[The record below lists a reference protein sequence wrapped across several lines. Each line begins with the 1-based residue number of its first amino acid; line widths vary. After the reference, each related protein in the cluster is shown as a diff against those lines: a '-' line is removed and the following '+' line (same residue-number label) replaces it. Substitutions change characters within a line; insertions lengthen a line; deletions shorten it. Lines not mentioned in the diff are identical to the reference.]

1 VVAIASLED
10 VRKVLST
17 AENDLLCQV
26 GPGTPMGDAMRRYW
40 WPVLLADELP
50 LASDP
55 ILVRL
60 LGERF
65 VAFRDGEGHVGILD
79 EYCRHRGAS
88 LLIGRVE
95 DCGIRC
101 VYHGWKFAV
110 DGTLLHVP
118 NVASKTLRG
127 VSQPSYPVREAGGF
141 IWIYIGPAEHE
152 PPFRHMPW
160 MDLPASQLE
169 LTGFLCA
176 MNYLAELE
184 NHADG
189 AHITSHRDAHL
200 DPEFKR
206 PENTHVGTSLDA
218 PPIRSESEETDFGM
232 YSVIIR
238 DDPAGSTPIYTN
250 VVAFVMPTT
259 VIITIPNGS
268 LYFIDVPVDDVT
280 TLTLFVRTSA
290 TGPLPQLPPI
300 WEQLPHLCQQ
310 MPGRLLASLTISEE
324 NRYLQ
329 DRDAMRNGSRY
340 SGFLGRPSVADR
352 APGMVLGIIG
362 SLFHQD
368 FAVMLSQGSYPTRS
382 MEHPV
387 PTDAAVLKLRRILAG
402 LARQVAAGQAPPS
415 LKADL
420 TDVAGHDGHHVGD
433 WHDLVP

>member
-1 VVAIASLED
+1 
-10 VRKVLST
+10 
-17 AENDLLCQV
+17 
-26 GPGTPMGDAMRRYW
+26 MGDAMRRYW

-50 LASDP
+50 PASDP

-65 VAFRDGEGHVGILD
+65 VAFRDEEGHVGVLD

-118 NVASKTLRG
+118 NVVSKTLRG

-141 IWIYIGPAEHE
+141 IWIYIGPPEHE

-160 MDLPASQLE
+160 MDLPSSQLE

-189 AHITSHRDAHL
+189 AHITSHHDAHL
-200 DPEFKR
+200 DPEFQR
-206 PENTHVGTSLDA
+206 PENVYVGTSLDA

-238 DDPAGSTPIYTN
+238 DDPAGGTPIYTN
-250 VVAFVMPTT
+250 VVAFVLPTT

-280 TLTLFVRTSA
+280 TLTFFVRTSTA
-290 TGPLPQLPPI
+290 EPLPELPPI

-340 SGFLGRPSVADR
+340 AGFLGRPSVEDP
-352 APGMVLGIIG
+352 APGMVLGIVG

-368 FAVMLSQGSYPTRS
+368 FAVLLSQGSYPTRS

-387 PTDAAVLKLRRILAG
+387 PTDVTVLRLRRILAG

-415 LKADL
+415 LKADV
-420 TDVAGHDGHHVGD
+420 TDVDGRDGHHVAD